1 MKFIRY
7 ILIGFICLIIIPLSV
22 KLFGIVIAL
31 VNGGGKNTDVLFRE
45 ARGNATLLAVLFGV
59 VLYLVNR
66 NKRDKATSKSP
77 PDLPNT

>member
-22 KLFGIVIAL
+22 KLFGIVVAL
-31 VNGGGKNTDVLFRE
+31 VNGGGNTDVLFRE
-45 ARGNATLLAVLFGV
+45 ARGNAILLAVLFGV

-66 NKRDKATSKSP
+66 NKRDKASSKSP